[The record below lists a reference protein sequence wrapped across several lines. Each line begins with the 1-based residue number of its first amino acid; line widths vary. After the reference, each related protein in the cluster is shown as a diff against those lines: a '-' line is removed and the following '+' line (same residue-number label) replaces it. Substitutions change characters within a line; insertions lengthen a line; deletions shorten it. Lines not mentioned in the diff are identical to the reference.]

1 MSCFEPTHPNIPEQ
15 AGCSWLLDDFARL
28 TGNEELPQKIS
39 GFVTSEAL
47 PATGASPAMW
57 VVVGDTS
64 ACCVRAC
71 DVAALLRIVSGGLD
85 SLEDSGEG
93 ANAPSWF
100 RPGVTPV
107 LLRVDI

>member
-15 AGCSWLLDDFARL
+15 AGCSWLLDDFARF
-28 TGNEELPQKIS
+28 NEELPQEIS

-47 PATGASPAMW
+47 PATGASPAMR

-64 ACCVRAC
+64 AC

>member
-28 TGNEELPQKIS
+28 NEELPQEIS

-47 PATGASPAMW
+47 PATGASPAMR

-64 ACCVRAC
+64 AC